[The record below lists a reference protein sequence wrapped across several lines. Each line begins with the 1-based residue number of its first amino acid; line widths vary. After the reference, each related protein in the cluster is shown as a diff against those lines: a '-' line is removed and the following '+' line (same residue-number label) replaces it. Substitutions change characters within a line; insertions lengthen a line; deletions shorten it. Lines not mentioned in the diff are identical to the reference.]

1 MSDRDTAITD
11 VMTAVGTM
19 LATASGMSAERLI
32 YGAHAAPP
40 ITGDCVV
47 WRMINAT
54 SGPAGPAALTRFET
68 VTTFELRAWA
78 QGTADTPLAR
88 DIAAVGLWQRIRAA
102 TITDRTLGATV
113 RDVVLGE
120 LTAPSAAADVGVP
133 VGCATAI
140 LTVRWQWQ
148 AVP

>member
-1 MSDRDTAITD
+1 VSDRDTTITD

-19 LATASGMSAERLI
+19 LLTASGLTSERVT
-32 YGAHAAPP
+32 YGATDRPP
-40 ITGDCVV
+40 VTGDCVA
-47 WRMINAT
+47 WRMVTT
-54 SGPAGPAALTRFET
+54 SSTPNGPAALTRFET
-68 VTTFELRAWA
+68 VTTFELRMWA

-88 DIAAVGLWQRIRAA
+88 DIAAVGLWQRVRAA
-102 TITDRTLGATV
+102 TLTDRTLGATV

-120 LTAPSAAADVGVP
+120 LTSPSAAADVGVP

-140 LTVRWQWQ
+140 LTARWQWQ

>member
-1 MSDRDTAITD
+1 MSDRDTTITD
-11 VMTAVGTM
+11 VMAAVGTM
-19 LATASGMSAERLI
+19 LLTASGLTAERVT
-32 YGAHAAPP
+32 YGATDRPAV
-40 ITGDCVV
+40 TGDCVA
-47 WRMINAT
+47 WRMIT
-54 SGPAGPAALTRFET
+54 SSVNVTAPAALTRAET
-68 VTTFELRAWA
+68 VTTFELRMWA
-78 QGTADTPLAR
+78 QGTADTPLSR
-88 DIAAVGLWQRIRAA
+88 DIAAVGLWQRVRAA
-102 TITDRTLGATV
+102 TLTDRTLGATV